1 MKMSKFRVGL
11 LSLIAL
17 VQVLTIVGGFIA
29 YQEMS
34 GRYSK
39 LSWAYKELLEETGEV
54 IIDFGMAPNPFAPL
68 LPLVLFGLFLT
79 IVLLVDEVKGRK
91 RTNVKGRDEKW
102 LIRN

>member
-1 MKMSKFRVGL
+1 MKMSKLRVGL
-11 LSLIAL
+11 LSLMAL

-29 YQEMS
+29 YEEMS

-39 LSWAYKELLEETGEV
+39 LLWDYKVLLEETGEL
-54 IIDFGMAPNPFAPL
+54 IIDFAILPNPFAPL

-91 RTNVKGRDEKW
+91 RTNVKGRGEK
-102 LIRN
+102 